1 MSARGSK
8 DVGGPLVL
16 AVSGMTCGGC
26 AGAVARALSAVPG
39 VVEARVDLAG
49 GRVTVTGTARAHEL
63 ILAVQAAGFSGSL
76 A

>member
-1 MSARGSK
+1 MAIESSQETA
-8 DVGGPLVL
+8 GPVVL
-16 AVSGMTCGGC
+16 AIPGMTCGGC

-49 GRVTVTGTARAHEL
+49 GRATVTGTARMEDL
-63 ILAVQAAGFSGSL
+63 IRAVQDAGFAGAL

>member
-1 MSARGSK
+1 MADERSQEST
-8 DVGGPLVL
+8 GPVVL

-39 VVEARVDLAG
+39 VVEARVDLAK
-49 GRVTVTGTARAHEL
+49 GRATVTGSAPAEDL
-63 ILAVQAAGFSGSL
+63 LGALEAAGFSGGL